1 MINKDLKEYIETYIF
16 PSYEKND
23 EAHNLEHIKYVIDRS
38 LKFASKIENINC
50 LIRFILIYLVVSIE
64 EFSSE

>member
-38 LKFASKIENINC
+38 LKFASKI
-50 LIRFILIYLVVSIE
+50 
-64 EFSSE
+64 